1 MLELNEIEHD
11 AMLEVINI
19 GIGYAADT
27 LSSLVNDEVTLF
39 VPSFEFLDYEE
50 AIKRTAEFGSDTQVC
65 AVSQHV
71 ETTTGSDF
79 RSDTLLIFSEQRAMQ
94 LVQFVTGEDME
105 HNLPITD
112 FSEMQ
117 QEAMIE
123 IGNIVLN
130 ACIGAIGNVFN
141 TEFSVSLPFYQL
153 TSYRDLLGG
162 SRVEKNTDNIVM
174 LLLINFELSTSQIQ
188 GHMAFKMDVPAFE
201 DFKQHVVRLIDSYG
215 SG

>member
-1 MLELNEIEHD
+1 MLELSELEHD
-11 AMLEVINI
+11 AMLEVLNI

-39 VPSFEFLDYEE
+39 VPSFEFLDYQE
-50 AIKRTAEFGSDTQVC
+50 AVKKTAEFGSGTQVC

-71 ETTTGSDF
+71 ETTTGSGF
-79 RSDTLLIFSEQRAMQ
+79 HSDTILIFSEQRAMQ

-105 HNLPITD
+105 YTLPISD

-117 QEAMIE
+117 QEAMTE

-141 TEFSVSLPFYQL
+141 TEFNVSLPFYQL
-153 TSYRDLLGG
+153 TNYADLLGG
-162 SRVEKNTDNIVM
+162 ARVEKNTDNIVM
-174 LLLINFELSTSQIQ
+174 LLLINFELSKSQIQ

-201 DFKQHVVRLIDSYG
+201 DFKQHVIRLIDSYG
-215 SG
+215 TD